1 MGMKII
7 CFSIFIALFIY
18 VLYTTIREI
27 VVKNRSKISFMESM
41 NLTDLPVIT
50 FTNNDTKLN
59 FLLDTGSD
67 SSYINNSI
75 LNNIQHTK
83 LKSTTSVTGFEGN
96 EVKCSLCKMQIAYKN
111 KIFDEQFVITDLDK
125 AFSIIKANSGVSI
138 HGILGNKFFKKYK
151 YVIDFKDLVAYIK

>member
-1 MGMKII
+1 MKII

-83 LKSTTSVTGFEGN
+83 L
-96 EVKCSLCKMQIAYKN
+96 
-111 KIFDEQFVITDLDK
+111 
-125 AFSIIKANSGVSI
+125 
-138 HGILGNKFFKKYK
+138 
-151 YVIDFKDLVAYIK
+151 